1 MEIKWALKGDTVVLS
16 DIRSGA
22 LPQKMSSALKCV
34 HFDTFQQA
42 VGQRNITHLMTG
54 VATGEA
60 ELVP

>member
-1 MEIKWALKGDTVVLS
+1 MEIKWALNRDTVVLA

-22 LPQKMSSALKCV
+22 LPQRMSLTLKCV
-34 HFDTFQQA
+34 HCDTFQQA

-60 ELVP
+60 ELMP